1 MKKTIIYFMAMLLAF
16 PAYVSAQSKEYILNG
31 KVGQL
36 SSPAKAY
43 LFNGPASKLDSTT
56 ITDGSFT
63 FKGQLDEPQ
72 SVYLIINK
80 KGTGIRTAG
89 LDGAPIYLEPGVINV
104 VTPDSLENMKITGSK
119 LNTEN
124 EKLQISLKPIL
135 KQMAEINKEYMSAS
149 EEKRKSKDFMEAIQ
163 KKFQELQDQQKVVYM
178 AYIKS
183 NPNSLISL
191 FSLKTYAG
199 PTPDVAEIEP
209 AFNTLSP
216 EVKSTK
222 MGKDFAATIAKL
234 KSTSVGAV
242 ALDFTQTDT
251 LGKPVSLHEFKGK
264 YVLVDFWASWCGP
277 CRAENPNVIKAFA
290 QFKDKGFTILGV
302 SLDNPNAKDKWLK
315 AIHDDHLTWTQV
327 SDLKGWNNE
336 VAQLYSIQ
344 SIPQNFLIGPD
355 GKIVAKGLRGEA
367 LTRKL
372 AELLDIK

>member
-1 MKKTIIYFMAMLLAF
+1 MKKTIIYIIAILLAF
-16 PAYVSAQSKEYILNG
+16 PAFVSAQSKDYILNG
-31 KVGQL
+31 KVGKL

-43 LFNGPASKLDSTT
+43 IYNLSNSKLDSVA
-56 ITDGSFT
+56 ITNGSFT

-72 SVYLIINK
+72 SVYLLINK
-80 KGTGIRTAG
+80 NGTGIRATGIDA
-89 LDGAPIYLEPGVINV
+89 LQIYLEPGVISI
-104 VTPDSLENMKITGSK
+104 VTPDSLDNAKITGSK

-124 EKLQISLKPIL
+124 EKLQISLKPIM
-135 KQMAEINKEYMSAS
+135 KQSADLNKEYYAAS
-149 EEKRKSKDFMEAIQ
+149 EEKRKNKEFMEALQ
-163 KKFQELQDQQKVVYM
+163 KKSQEIQDQQKVVFM

-191 FSLKTYAG
+191 FSLKTCAG

-234 KSTSVGAV
+234 KNTSVGAI
-242 ALDFTQTDT
+242 APDFTQADT

-290 QFKDKGFTILGV
+290 QFKDKGFMILGV
-302 SLDNPNAKDKWLK
+302 SLDNPNAKDKWMK

-327 SDLKGWNNE
+327 SDLKGWKNE

-355 GKIVAKGLRGEA
+355 GKIVAKDLRGDA
-367 LTRKL
+367 LTKKL
-372 AELLDIK
+372 SEIFDKK

>member
-1 MKKTIIYFMAMLLAF
+1 MKKTIIYLMAMLLAF
-16 PAYVSAQSKEYILNG
+16 PAYVSAQSKDYTLNG

-43 LFNGPASKLDSTT
+43 LYNTTNSKLDSTT
-56 ITDGSFT
+56 ITNGSFT
-63 FKGQLDEPQ
+63 FKSQLDEPQ

-80 KGTGIRTAG
+80 KGTGIRTTG
-89 LDGAPIYLEPGVINV
+89 LNGAPIYLEPGVINI

-119 LNTEN
+119 LNAEN

-135 KQMAEINKEYMSAS
+135 KQMTDLNKEYRSAP
-149 EEKRKSKDFMEAIQ
+149 EEKKKSKEFQEELQ
-163 KKFQELQDQQKVVYM
+163 NKFKELQDQQKGVYM

-183 NPNSLISL
+183 NPNSIISL
-191 FSLKTYAG
+191 FSLKTCAG

-209 AFNTLSP
+209 AFNTFSP

-234 KSTSVGAV
+234 KSTSVGAI
-242 ALDFTQTDT
+242 ALDFTQADT

-355 GKIVAKGLRGEA
+355 GKIVAKGLRGDA
-367 LTRKL
+367 LTKKL
-372 AELLDIK
+372 AELLDKK